1 MRWLLVAFVVILTAA
16 CDVNGP
22 QSHLAT
28 CQRRAHNMYPHP
40 AQSIGYKDEV
50 RMCMAR
56 GGYLVSSRDRRCAE
70 DGKQTDLSCYEPAY
84 GGAHFFNQW

>member
-1 MRWLLVAFVVILTAA
+1 MRWLLIAMVAILPAA
-16 CDVNGP
+16 CDVAGP

-28 CQRRAHNMYPHP
+28 CERRAHNMYPHP
-40 AQSIGYKDEV
+40 AQSIGYNDEV

-56 GGYLVSSRDRRCAE
+56 GGYLLQQSAACGRDGR
-70 DGKQTDLSCYEPAY
+70 QTDVACYRPAY